1 MAKLR
6 QKSDAKLTF
15 VTLSELINGEY
26 EVTIDP
32 SGLTLG
38 SEYILTL
45 ESYEPLNKIQTSL
58 KTEQI
63 KLVVVNDPNASYIS
77 AKEPHD
83 WVLEIDRDSIKQ
95 VKIEP
100 QRELKTFISYEDL
113 TSTIHYFNGN
123 Q

>member
-1 MAKLR
+1 MTSFKVENIYASPSISSGFMAKLR

-45 ESYEPLNKIQTSL
+45 ESYEPLNKI
-58 KTEQI
+58 
-63 KLVVVNDPNASYIS
+63 
-77 AKEPHD
+77 
-83 WVLEIDRDSIKQ
+83 
-95 VKIEP
+95 
-100 QRELKTFISYEDL
+100 
-113 TSTIHYFNGN
+113 
-123 Q
+123 